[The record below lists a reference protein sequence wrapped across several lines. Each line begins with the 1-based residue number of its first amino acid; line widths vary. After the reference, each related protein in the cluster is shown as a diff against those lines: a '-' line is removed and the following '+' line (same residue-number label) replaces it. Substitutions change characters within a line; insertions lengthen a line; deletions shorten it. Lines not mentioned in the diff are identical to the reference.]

1 MRNLFKFKQPFDFHA
16 AILIYK
22 LKGVCCAQFII
33 QCGEMKGHVTVP
45 QIPAFCP
52 TAQTVTVCHVTSRH
66 GTLPRRNLSHGK
78 LPYGTL
84 PSSMSWQVT
93 ASHITARFLIA
104 RHITARHV
112 SSRQYVSPP
121 AAFGNS
127 SKNLFYFLN
136 LCYCTLV
143 VKAYSALVRIVTR
156 GTSHSVKFSQRSWG
170 YDFKRT
176 PDTIHVTF
184 SSLGRK
190 SLSSVASQT
199 GSNVRLCSV
208 V

>member
-1 MRNLFKFKQPFDFHA
+1 MLCAIYHTMWRNE
-16 AILIYK
+16 
-22 LKGVCCAQFII
+22 GSRNS
-33 QCGEMKGHVTVP
+33 
-45 QIPAFCP
+45 
-52 TAQTVTVCHVTSRH
+52 TSNP
-66 GTLPRRNLSHGK
+66 GI
-78 LPYGTL
+78 LPYGTDYHGL
-84 PSSMSWQVT
+84 SRHVT
-93 ASHITARFLIA
+93 AWHVTPPQLKSRQVAIRYVAQ

-176 PDTIHVTF
+176 PDSTHATF

>member
-1 MRNLFKFKQPFDFHA
+1 MLCAIYRTMWRNE
-16 AILIYK
+16 
-22 LKGVCCAQFII
+22 GSRNS
-33 QCGEMKGHVTVP
+33 
-45 QIPAFCP
+45 
-52 TAQTVTVCHVTSRH
+52 TSNH
-66 GTLPRRNLSHGK
+66 GI
-78 LPYGTL
+78 LPYGTDCHG
-84 PSSMSWQVT
+84 MSRHVTAWHVTPPQLKSGQVAIRYVAQRHVT
-93 ASHITARFLIA
+93 ASHITARFPIA
-104 RHITARHV
+104 RHITARHVSSRHV

-136 LCYCTLV
+136 LCHCTLV
-143 VKAYSALVRIVTR
+143 VKAYSALARIVAR

>member
-1 MRNLFKFKQPFDFHA
+1 MLCAIYHTMWRNEGSRNSTSNPG
-16 AILIYK
+16 ILPNGTDCHG
-22 LKGVCCAQFII
+22 LSR
-33 QCGEMKGHVTVP
+33 HVT
-45 QIPAFCP
+45 AW
-52 TAQTVTVCHVTSRH
+52 HVTPPQLKSRQVAIRYVAQRH
-66 GTLPRRNLSHGK
+66 
-78 LPYGTL
+78 
-84 PSSMSWQVT
+84 VT
-93 ASHITARFLIA
+93 AS
-104 RHITARHV
+104 HITARHV

-143 VKAYSALVRIVTR
+143 VKAYSALVRIVAR
-156 GTSHSVKFSQRSWG
+156 GASHSVKFSQRSWG

-176 PDTIHVTF
+176 PDSIHVSF

>member
-45 QIPAFCP
+45 QITAFCP

-66 GTLPRRNLSHGK
+66 GTLTRRNLSHGK
-78 LPYGTL
+78 LSYGTL
-84 PSSMSWQVT
+84 PSGTSRQVT
-93 ASHITARFLIA
+93 FPYCTAHYRTARFL
-104 RHITARHV
+104 TAIC
-112 SSRQYVSPP
+112 

-143 VKAYSALVRIVTR
+143 VKAYSALVRIVAR

-176 PDTIHVTF
+176 SDNIHVTF

>member
-1 MRNLFKFKQPFDFHA
+1 MLCAIYHTMWRNE
-16 AILIYK
+16 
-22 LKGVCCAQFII
+22 GSCNS
-33 QCGEMKGHVTVP
+33 
-45 QIPAFCP
+45 
-52 TAQTVTVCHVTSRH
+52 TSNP
-66 GTLPRRNLSHGK
+66 GI
-78 LPYGTL
+78 LPYGTDCHGL
-84 PSSMSWQVT
+84 LRHVTAWHVTPPQLKSRQVAIRYVAQRHVT
-93 ASHITARFLIA
+93 AS
-104 RHITARHV
+104 HITARHV

-143 VKAYSALVRIVTR
+143 VKAYSALVRIVAR
-156 GTSHSVKFSQRSWG
+156 GASHSVKFSQRSWG

-176 PDTIHVTF
+176 PDNIHVTF

>member
-1 MRNLFKFKQPFDFHA
+1 MLCAIYHTMWRNE
-16 AILIYK
+16 
-22 LKGVCCAQFII
+22 GSRNS
-33 QCGEMKGHVTVP
+33 
-45 QIPAFCP
+45 
-52 TAQTVTVCHVTSRH
+52 TSNP
-66 GTLPRRNLSHGK
+66 GI
-78 LPYGTL
+78 LPYGTDCHGL
-84 PSSMSWQVT
+84 SRHVTAWHVTPPQLKSRQVAIRYVAQRHVM
-93 ASHITARFLIA
+93 ASHITARFPIA